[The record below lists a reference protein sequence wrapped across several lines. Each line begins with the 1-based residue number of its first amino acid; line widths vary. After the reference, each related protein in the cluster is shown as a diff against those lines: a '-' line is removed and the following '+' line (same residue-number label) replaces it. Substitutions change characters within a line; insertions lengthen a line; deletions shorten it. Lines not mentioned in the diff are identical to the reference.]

1 MLHYERSSVT
11 FSAHMT
17 STEYARPRFHRDSVG
32 NEEHC
37 AGADC
42 DCTLADPIEYS
53 KHVKDETFLVLQI

>member
-1 MLHYERSSVT
+1 
-11 FSAHMT
+11 MT
-17 STEYARPRFHRDSVG
+17 STGYARPRFHRDSVG